1 MKSSETKS
9 ELKRHLSFR
18 DVYFLSFGGQSPLLS
33 LLTYGAVAVSLGGL
47 FSPVIMILAALL
59 VLINGFV
66 VLRLSKRFTTTGG
79 YYSYAVQTLSDRV
92 GFETGWMYIFY
103 SLLFGLAY
111 LIGAVFVI
119 NYILGLPIFL
129 ILFAMLAPAILF
141 LVIGI
146 QPSARYAVYSG
157 ILEILIIV
165 AMFVVTL
172 LITKGSFYLPSFSG
186 QTNNGG
192 NFALAILF
200 AMGIPTGYGAIAPI
214 SGEVKNPEKVVGKAA
229 ISVIMTGG
237 ILSALFIYG
246 IINLLSFKGLPLPIP
261 GSGLPILSIIGNDFG
276 NLGKYFIVA
285 MAIGAINDGILAIL
299 SFASAASRTIFRMGF
314 DHTLPSIFAYKRRD
328 QPLISNLAVSGC
340 MVVIPT
346 IMIFYFKPEVAF
358 VILGT
363 ISVLGGLLIHITA
376 DFSLLRV
383 GVRRARRFLI
393 RGVTGFYNKL
403 LVFKEIVLALVAA
416 VMTVAELLY
425 SAYSTNIIYSTIF
438 LMWIVIGYLLIDVK
452 DIVFRTPY
460 EELKSTKEDRVAVE
474 RMKSLTAIKI
484 RSVLPDVVIN
494 ADDTIETAINRCQ
507 KLDSPAAV
515 VINSQSIPLGTFVTR
530 DAFLLSEYE
539 ISRMKVREGIMERV
553 VNVKADQPLSDL
565 LRLFRETGMPILCI
579 VDENG
584 KFAGTVREREIIL
597 QLASIRQESTEVAH
611 PA

>member
-1 MKSSETKS
+1 MRPSETKS

-47 FSPVIMILAALL
+47 FSPVIILMAAML

-66 VLRLSKRFTTTGG
+66 VLRLSKRFTTSGG

-119 NYILGLPIFL
+119 NYILGLPVFL
-129 ILFAMLAPAILF
+129 ILFAMLIPAILF
-141 LVIGI
+141 LVVGI
-146 QPSARYAVYSG
+146 QPSAKYAVYSG
-157 ILEILIIV
+157 ILEILII
-165 AMFVVTL
+165 AGMFVASVV
-172 LITKGSFYLPSFSG
+172 ITRGSFYLPTVSG
-186 QTNNGG
+186 PALNGG

-214 SGEVKNPEKVVGKAA
+214 SGEIKNPEKVVGKAA

-237 ILSALFIYG
+237 ILSAIFIYG
-246 IINLLSFKGLPLPIP
+246 IINLLSFKGLPLPVP
-261 GSGLPILSIIGNDFG
+261 NSGLPILSIIGSDFG
-276 NLGKYFIVA
+276 NLGKYFIIA
-285 MAIGAINDGILAIL
+285 MAIGAVNDGILAIL

-314 DHTLPSIFAYKRRD
+314 DHTLPSFFAIKRRD
-328 QPLISNLAVSGC
+328 QPLISNLSVSVC
-340 MVVIPT
+340 MIVVPT
-346 IMIFYFKPEVAF
+346 VLIFYFKPEVAF

-403 LVFKEIVLALVAA
+403 LVFREIVLALVAA

-425 SAYSTNIIYSTIF
+425 SAYSTDIIYSTIF
-438 LMWIVIGYLLIDVK
+438 LVWIVIGYLLIDVK

-494 ADDTIETAINRCQ
+494 AGDTIETAMNRCQ

-515 VINSQSIPLGTFVTR
+515 VINSQSIPVGTFLAR

-539 ISRMKVREGIMERV
+539 ISRLKVRDGIMERV
-553 VNVKADQPLSDL
+553 VNIRADESLSDI
-565 LRLFRETGMPILCI
+565 LRLFRETGIPILCI
-579 VDENG
+579 VDDKG
-584 KFAGTVREREIIL
+584 KFAGTVREREVIL
-597 QLASIRQESTEVAH
+597 QLASIRQESADVAQS
-611 PA
+611 A

>member
-340 MVVIPT
+340 MIVIPT

-403 LVFKEIVLALVAA
+403 LVFKEIVLALIAA